1 MPPDVSL
8 NIYVIASTS
17 ILKRMRKKI
26 CIYCACLEV
35 MIIIN
40 QFIFKPFR
48 PEGTPFED
56 GKQLTSVPSI
66 ILVNIASVNAALL

>member
-1 MPPDVSL
+1 
-8 NIYVIASTS
+8 
-17 ILKRMRKKI
+17 
-26 CIYCACLEV
+26 
-35 MIIIN
+35 MIVIN

-66 ILVNIASVNAALL
+66 ILVNIASVNTALLWGIIDVIEVETS